1 MVRRGAAA
9 STQHAAVN
17 GAGMNGDVPP
27 STIAAQIVQNH
38 SNVNARQEPE
48 NKALFGQ
55 LLQEY
60 MRDPA
65 SEELN
70 LETNAKLILVVAEA
84 GLDGLIKDNPFAQ
97 DLLLPQTKASIS
109 VIQLTVARTPD
120 VLLYHDGGN
129 EFTSPPLFL
138 RLFAKL
144 IAFLGREKLGSI
156 QDELTALLSTCIS
169 SLLRTSELW
178 QGGLSIIR
186 LYQACIDGKI
196 SSTLPLPWL
205 IFCL

>member
-1 MVRRGAAA
+1 MGSTHHAAA
-9 STQHAAVN
+9 N
-17 GAGMNGDVPP
+17 GAELNGDVPP

-38 SNVNARQEPE
+38 SNIDARQEPE

-65 SEELN
+65 CEESS

-84 GLDGLIKDNPFAQ
+84 GLDGMLRDNPFAQ
-97 DLLLPQTKASIS
+97 DLLLPQAKASIS
-109 VIQLTVARTPD
+109 VIQLTVVRTPE
-120 VLLYHDGGN
+120 VLLYAEDDGTGGV
-129 EFTSPPLFL
+129 TSPPLVL

-144 IAFLGREKLGSI
+144 LTFLGRGNLSSV
-156 QDELTALLSTCIS
+156 QTELKVLLSTCVS

-178 QGGLSIIR
+178 QSGLSLVW
-186 LYQACIDGKI
+186 LYQACVDGK
-196 SSTLPLPWL
+196 
-205 IFCL
+205 